1 MEKALT
7 VSALLFLRSKK
18 PVQLKLCI
26 DYKDKPMQLKLCI
39 DYKDKPMQLKLCIDY
54 KDEPMNTRVLHRLK
68 RRLASVIFRAMKVGK
83 Q

>member
-1 MEKALT
+1 MGKALT
-7 VSALLFLRSKK
+7 VSALPFLRSNK
-18 PVQLKLCI
+18 PV
-26 DYKDKPMQLKLCI
+26 QLKLCI

-68 RRLASVIFRAMKVGK
+68 RRLASVIFRVMKVGK

>member
-1 MEKALT
+1 MGKALT
-7 VSALLFLRSKK
+7 VSALPFLRSKK
-18 PVQLKLCI
+18 PV
-26 DYKDKPMQLKLCI
+26 QLKLCI

-68 RRLASVIFRAMKVGK
+68 RRLASVIFRVMIVGK

>member
-1 MEKALT
+1 MGKALT
-7 VSALLFLRSKK
+7 VSALPFLRSKK

-39 DYKDKPMQLKLCIDY
+39 DYKE
-54 KDEPMNTRVLHRLK
+54 EPMNTRVLHRLK
-68 RRLASVIFRAMKVGK
+68 RRLASVIFRVMKVGK

>member
-1 MEKALT
+1 MGKALT
-7 VSALLFLRSKK
+7 VSALPFLRSKK

-26 DYKDKPMQLKLCI
+26 DYKG
-39 DYKDKPMQLKLCIDY
+39 KPMQLKLCIDY

-68 RRLASVIFRAMKVGK
+68 RRLASVIFRVMKVGK

>member
-1 MEKALT
+1 MGKALT
-7 VSALLFLRSKK
+7 VSALPFLRSKK
-18 PVQLKLCI
+18 SV
-26 DYKDKPMQLKLCI
+26 QLKLCI

-68 RRLASVIFRAMKVGK
+68 RRLASVIFRVMKVGK

>member
-1 MEKALT
+1 MGKALT
-7 VSALLFLRSKK
+7 VSALLSLRSKK
-18 PVQLKLCI
+18 PV
-26 DYKDKPMQLKLCI
+26 QLKLCI

-68 RRLASVIFRAMKVGK
+68 RRLASIIFRVMRVGK

>member
-1 MEKALT
+1 MGKALT
-7 VSALLFLRSKK
+7 VSALPFLRSKK
-18 PVQLKLCI
+18 PV
-26 DYKDKPMQLKLCI
+26 QLKLCI

-68 RRLASVIFRAMKVGK
+68 RRLASMIFRVMKVGK

>member
-1 MEKALT
+1 MGKALT
-7 VSALLFLRSKK
+7 VSALPFLRSKK
-18 PVQLKLCI
+18 PV
-26 DYKDKPMQLKLCI
+26 QLKLCI

-68 RRLASVIFRAMKVGK
+68 RRLASVIFRVMKVGK

>member
-1 MEKALT
+1 MGKALT
-7 VSALLFLRSKK
+7 VSALPFLRSNK

-26 DYKDKPMQLKLCI
+26 E
-39 DYKDKPMQLKLCIDY
+39 YKDKPMQLKLCIDY

>member
-1 MEKALT
+1 MGKALT
-7 VSALLFLRSKK
+7 VSALPFLRSKK
-18 PVQLKLCI
+18 PV
-26 DYKDKPMQLKLCI
+26 QLKLCI

>member
-1 MEKALT
+1 MGRALT
-7 VSALLFLRSKK
+7 VSALPSLRSNK

-26 DYKDKPMQLKLCI
+26 E
-39 DYKDKPMQLKLCIDY
+39 YKDKPMQLKLCIDY

>member
-1 MEKALT
+1 MGKALT
-7 VSALLFLRSKK
+7 VSALPFLRSKK

-26 DYKDKPMQLKLCI
+26 Y
-39 DYKDKPMQLKLCIDY
+39 YKDKPMQLKLCIDY

-68 RRLASVIFRAMKVGK
+68 RRLASVIFRVMKVGK

>member
-1 MEKALT
+1 MGKALT
-7 VSALLFLRSKK
+7 VSALPFLRSKK
-18 PVQLKLCI
+18 PV
-26 DYKDKPMQLKLCI
+26 QLKLCI

-68 RRLASVIFRAMKVGK
+68 RRLASIIFRVMRVGK

>member
-1 MEKALT
+1 MGKALT
-7 VSALLFLRSKK
+7 VSALPFLRSKK
-18 PVQLKLCI
+18 P
-26 DYKDKPMQLKLCI
+26 MQLKFCI

-68 RRLASVIFRAMKVGK
+68 RRLASVIFRVMKVGK

>member
-1 MEKALT
+1 MGKALT
-7 VSALLFLRSKK
+7 VSALLSLRSKK
-18 PVQLKLCI
+18 PV
-26 DYKDKPMQLKLCI
+26 QLKLCI

-68 RRLASVIFRAMKVGK
+68 RRLASVIFRVMKVGK

>member
-1 MEKALT
+1 MGKALT
-7 VSALLFLRSKK
+7 VSALPFLRSKK

-39 DYKDKPMQLKLCIDY
+39 DYKDKL
-54 KDEPMNTRVLHRLK
+54 MNTRVLHRLK

-83 Q
+83 H

>member
-1 MEKALT
+1 MGKALT
-7 VSALLFLRSKK
+7 VSALPFLKSKK
-18 PVQLKLCI
+18 PV
-26 DYKDKPMQLKLCI
+26 QLKLCI

-68 RRLASVIFRAMKVGK
+68 RRLASVIFRVMKVGK